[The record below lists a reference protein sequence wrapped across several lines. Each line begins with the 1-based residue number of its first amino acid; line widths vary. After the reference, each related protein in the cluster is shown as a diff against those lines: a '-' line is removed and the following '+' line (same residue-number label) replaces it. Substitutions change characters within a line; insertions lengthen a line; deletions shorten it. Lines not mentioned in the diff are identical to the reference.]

1 MAEIEK
7 FPDTPPSLVQRIR
20 LVIVGSVQEWVD
32 QRAASKGA
40 ALAFY
45 TVFSMAPILIL
56 VIAIAGAIFG
66 EKAAQGAIYAQLNG
80 LLGAGGAEAIQLLLA
95 GARNPQAGVIATL
108 IATVVLLIGAT
119 TAFAELKDSL
129 DEIWHVPKVRQPGLF
144 GLLRTRLLS
153 FGLILALAFLLLVS
167 LALSAGLAVFERYW
181 AGLWD
186 ETSSIVSQA
195 SFVFSFVVIAS
206 LFATIFKVLPQIK
219 LSWHDVWI
227 GALGTAGLF
236 NLGKYVI
243 GVYLSRAD
251 VVTTYGAAGSV
262 IALLLWIYY
271 SAQIF
276 FFGAQFT
283 RQYALVFGSLRNS
296 PPAEKAADV
305 PTSG

>member
-7 FPDTPPSLVQRIR
+7 FPNTSPSLGQRIR
-20 LVIVGSVQEWVD
+20 LVIVGSVEEWID

-80 LLGAGGAEAIQLLLA
+80 LLGGGGAEAIQLLLA
-95 GARNPQAGVIATL
+95 GARNPQAGFIASL
-108 IATVVLLIGAT
+108 VATVVLLIGAT
-119 TAFAELKDSL
+119 SAFAELKDSL

-167 LALSAGLAVFERYW
+167 LAMSAGLAVFERYW

-186 ETSSIVSQA
+186 DTSSILSQA

-206 LFATIFKVLPQIK
+206 LFATIYKVLPQIQ

-296 PPAEKAADV
+296 QPVEKAADA

>member
-1 MAEIEK
+1 
-7 FPDTPPSLVQRIR
+7 
-20 LVIVGSVQEWVD
+20 
-32 QRAASKGA
+32 
-40 ALAFY
+40 
-45 TVFSMAPILIL
+45 MAPILIL